1 MDTIKIKTSH
11 TVETEHEIQIPSY
24 YKSICFAYKII
35 SLEKCVKVWYSEFS
49 KENRGVEISNVDQIF
64 SPSLRAKPCSQAEFE
79 TIFMEAMVT
88 LGEIAENGIVI
99 EKQIETI

>member
-1 MDTIKIKTSH
+1 MSTITIKTSH

-24 YKSICFAYKII
+24 YKSNAHAFKII
-35 SLEKCVKVWYSEFS
+35 SPDKCVKVYFGWD
-49 KENRGVEISNVDQIF
+49 KEDRGVEIGGVAQIF
-64 SPSLRAKPCSQAEFE
+64 SLILPAVPCTQHEFE